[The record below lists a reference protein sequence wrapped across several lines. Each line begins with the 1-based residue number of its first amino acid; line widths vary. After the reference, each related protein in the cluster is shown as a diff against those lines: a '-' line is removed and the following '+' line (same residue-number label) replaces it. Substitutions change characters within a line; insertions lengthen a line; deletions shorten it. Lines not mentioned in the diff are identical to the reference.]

1 MKMEGIVLIRLIELN
16 SNLSSSQ
23 NWEENRPNCGGYQL
37 VYDKLSVE
45 FLWVAAIVLSVEIGI
60 TGRDIN

>member
-1 MKMEGIVLIRLIELN
+1 MNIAGIVSIPLIELN
-16 SNLSSSQ
+16 SNPGQS
-23 NWEENRPNCGGYQL
+23 WEENRPNCGGFKL

-45 FLWVAAIVLSVEIGI
+45 FLWVAAIVLSVGIGV